1 MRMQL
6 CRIAFMI
13 GARAMLDGT
22 LDREAACERNREHIL
37 AKLARREF
45 GAGGEA

>member
-22 LDREAACERNREHIL
+22 LDREVDREHDRECRL
-37 AKLARREF
+37 EELARDLAAR
-45 GAGGEA
+45 

>member
-22 LDREAACERNREHIL
+22 LDREVDREHD
-37 AKLARREF
+37 RECRL
-45 GAGGEA
+45 ERICP

>member
-22 LDREAACERNREHIL
+22 LDREVDREHERPDVIPT
-37 AKLARREF
+37 APIR
-45 GAGGEA
+45 G